1 MPLPIS
7 KFKNTL
13 ILLGVLAVLLIAYG
27 VYQGQT
33 SSKNKRNPAAFF
45 GVNFDKVTKIR
56 VTGANGLYENILEKK
71 KNDWVVT
78 NMPALRSLGEG
89 GGDYPVNPKYID
101 DLKDILQN
109 MPKGE
114 LASRDKA
121 KQEEFQVDK
130 VGVVLQAWQGETQ
143 VVDAVIG
150 KEGPGFG
157 SAYIKK
163 SDSDNVYLVPQN
175 IRPVFNRTDWRDKRI
190 WAFDAKK
197 VTAVDWRYKDVD
209 ISLLKTKDGW
219 RQLTPI
225 STPSSDE
232 KVGPELVKL
241 SDLYAANIDEKISR
255 KDAGL
260 EGKSLPIR
268 IELTFET
275 GEKDALIVGD
285 KLKDKEE
292 YYVARE
298 NGKLIYTLDSYT
310 VENTLKKEIGAF

>member
-1 MPLPIS
+1 MSLPIS

-27 VYQGQT
+27 AYQGQT
-33 SSKNKRNPAAFF
+33 ASKNKRNPASFF

-56 VTGANGLYENILEKK
+56 VTGTNGLYENILEKK
-71 KNDWVVT
+71 KDDWVVA
-78 NMPALRSLGEG
+78 NA
-89 GGDYPVNPKYID
+89 GDYPVNPKYIE

-109 MPKGE
+109 MAKGE

-121 KQEEFQVDK
+121 KHEEMQVDK
-130 VGVVLQAWQGETQ
+130 VGIALQAWQGDTL
-143 VVDAVIG
+143 VADAVIG

-163 SDSDNVYLVPQN
+163 ADSDNVYLVPQN
-175 IRPVFNRTDWRDKRI
+175 IRPVFNRTDWRDKRVWI
-190 WAFDAKK
+190 FDAKK

-241 SDLYAANIDEKISR
+241 ADLYASNIDEKVSR

-260 EGKSLPIR
+260 EGKKLDIR

-298 NGKLIYTLDSYT
+298 NGKLIYTLDSFT
-310 VENTLKKEIGAF
+310 VENTLKKEIGSF

>member
-1 MPLPIS
+1 MIV
-7 KFKNTL
+7 FG
-13 ILLGVLAVLLIAYG
+13 I
-27 VYQGQT
+27 YQGQT
-33 SSKNKRNPAAFF
+33 SSRNKRNPAAFF
-45 GVNFDKVTKIR
+45 GVNFDQVTKIR
-56 VTGANGLYENILEKK
+56 VTGTNGLYENILEKK

-78 NMPALRSLGEG
+78 NMPARRSLGEG
-89 GGDYPVNPKYID
+89 GGDYLVNPKYID

-121 KQEEFQVDK
+121 KHEELQVDK
-130 VGVVLQAWQGETQ
+130 VGITLQAWQGDTL
-143 VVDAVIG
+143 VADAVVG

-163 SDSDNVYLVPQN
+163 ADSDNVYLVPQN
-175 IRPVFNRTDWRDKRI
+175 IRPVFNRTDWRDKRV
-190 WAFDAKK
+190 WVFDPKK
-197 VTAVDWRYKDVD
+197 VTGIDWRYKDVD

-219 RQLTPI
+219 RQISPI

-260 EGKSLPIR
+260 EGKKLDIR

-285 KLKDKEE
+285 KLKDQEE

-310 VENTLKKEIGAF
+310 VEETLKKEIGAF

>member
-1 MPLPIS
+1 MSLPIS
-7 KFKNTL
+7 KFKNIF
-13 ILLGVLAVLLIAYG
+13 ILLGVLALLLVGLG

-33 SSKNKRNPAAFF
+33 ASKNKRNPASFF

-56 VTGANGLYENILEKK
+56 VTGTNGLYENILEKK
-71 KNDWVVT
+71 KDDWIV
-78 NMPALRSLGEG
+78 ASA
-89 GGDYPVNPKYID
+89 GDYLINPKYID

-114 LASRDKA
+114 LASRDKG
-121 KQEEFQVDK
+121 KHEELQVDK
-130 VGVVLQAWQGETQ
+130 VGIALQAWQGDTL
-143 VVDAVIG
+143 VADAVIG
-150 KEGPGFG
+150 KEGPGFTFT
-157 SAYIKK
+157 YIRKA
-163 SDSDNVYLVPQN
+163 DSDNVYLVPQN
-175 IRPVFNRTDWRDKRI
+175 IRPIFNRTDWRDKRVWI
-190 WAFDAKK
+190 FDPKK
-197 VTAVDWRYKDVD
+197 VTAIDWRYKDVE

-219 RQLTPI
+219 RQISPI

-241 SDLYAANIDEKISR
+241 SDLYASNIDEQISR

-260 EGKSLPIR
+260 ESKKLDIR

-285 KLKDKEE
+285 KIKDKEE

-310 VENTLKKEIGAF
+310 VEETLKKEIGAF